1 MADWQV
7 DKEEGGVVHG
17 CVGGPERERNLK
29 RQAIPIC
36 NAVNI
41 GHAYCVCV

>member
-1 MADWQV
+1 M
-7 DKEEGGVVHG
+7 VHG
-17 CVGGPERERNLK
+17 GVGGPERESEGNLK

-41 GHAYCVCV
+41 GHAYCVCVRVSV